1 MKLAVFEKILSLA
14 EKAVWGLPT
23 LLLLVGVGVSLTVR
37 TRFFQFRTFL
47 PMLKHTLGGIFA
59 PKKDK
64 ELAARGTVTPFQSLC
79 TALSATIGT
88 GNIAGVAYAM
98 VMGGAGAVFWMWVA
112 AFIAYRQKPVCA
124 AAQCI
129 IWKKALPGSMESL
142 AEAWR
147 SFSAFRRW
155 RLRSAWEI

>member
-23 LLLLVGVGVSLTVR
+23 LLLLVGVGVYLTVR

-47 PMLKHTLGGIFA
+47 PMLKHTLGEIFA
-59 PKKDK
+59 PKKDR

-98 VMGGAGAVFWMWVA
+98 VMGGAGAVSHRAHALF
-112 AFIAYRQKPVCA
+112 PVPHISSDA
-124 AAQCI
+124 
-129 IWKKALPGSMESL
+129 KAH
-142 AEAWR
+142 A
-147 SFSAFRRW
+147 RRNFCT
-155 RLRSAWEI
+155 EKG